1 MRFSTAV
8 FVVLTWIVGGVC
20 AQTVD
25 SLADGR
31 SGDIEFTSFDPSGH
45 NAMAQGSFD
54 RTPVKIGGKLSFPAG
69 DAKVPAV
76 VIGHTVGGVKPVLYS
91 RWAKS
96 LNDAGY
102 AVLVV
107 DSFGPRGMYQMWT
120 KSPVQAKGAG
130 SFLVADA
137 FRSLALLATHPR
149 IDGNR
154 IAFVG
159 FSMGGITANYVIQER
174 FRRGILGDSP
184 LRFAASVSH
193 YPACHYNFIEKNP
206 SPVPLFLFLGEKDDW
221 TPAIACQEYGALL
234 TSRGYKVSTKVYT
247 GAGHGYDEDLPA
259 VYQGFVTST
268 ASCNPLVVNLDE
280 PVLAPTFLRG
290 GALLAPGADT
300 RAAAIGV
307 YKWASACNTH
317 GGTLGWSTGPGGDRR
332 EDAVRDTIKVLQ
344 ETMAP
349 G

>member
-1 MRFSTAV
+1 MRFATVAFV
-8 FVVLTWIVGGVC
+8 FLTWTHVGVV
-20 AQTVD
+20 AQPVD

-31 SGDIEFTSFDPSGH
+31 SGDVEFTSFDPSGH

-54 RTPVKIGGKLSFPAG
+54 RTPVKISGKLSFPAG

-107 DSFGPRGMYQMWT
+107 DSFGPRGMDQMWT

-221 TPAIACQEYGALL
+221 TPARTCQDYGDLL
-234 TSRGYKVSTKVYT
+234 VSSGYKVSTKVYA
-247 GAGHGYDEDLPA
+247 GAGHGYDEDLPST
-259 VYQGFVTST
+259 YQGFVTST

-280 PVLAPTFLRG
+280 PVLAPAFIRG
-290 GALLAPGADT
+290 GALLVPGADT

-307 YKWASACNTH
+307 YKWASACNTL
-317 GGTLGWSTGPGGDRR
+317 GATLGWSPGAGDRR
-332 EDAVRDTIKVLQ
+332 EDAVRDTINVLQ
-344 ETMAP
+344 SAMTP
-349 G
+349 S

>member
-1 MRFSTAV
+1 MRLSTAA
-8 FVVLTWIVGGVC
+8 FVLLTGMCSGIG
-20 AQTVD
+20 AQPVD

-31 SGDIEFTSFDPSGH
+31 SGEIEFTSFEPSGH
-45 NAMAQGSFD
+45 SAMAQGSFD
-54 RTPVKIGGKLSFPAG
+54 RTPVKVSGKLSFPAG

-76 VIGHTVGGVKPVLYS
+76 VIGYTVGGIKPALYS

-107 DSFGPRGMYQMWT
+107 DSFGPRGMGQMWT
-120 KSPVQAKGAG
+120 KSTVAFKGAG

-193 YPACHYNFIEKNP
+193 YPTCHYNFIENQP
-206 SPVPLFLFLGEKDDW
+206 SPVPLFLVLAEKDDW
-221 TPAIACQEYGALL
+221 SPALPCQEYGALL
-234 TSRGYKVSTKVYT
+234 VSRGYKVSTQVYA
-247 GAGHGYDEDLPA
+247 GAGHGYDEDQPA
-259 VYQGFVTST
+259 TYQSSV
-268 ASCNPLVVNLDE
+268 ASSATCNPLVVNLDA

-300 RAAAIGV
+300 RTAALGV
-307 YKWASACNTH
+307 YKWANACTTN
-317 GGTLGWSTGPGGDRR
+317 GGTLGWSPGAGDRR
-332 EDAVRDTIKVLQ
+332 EDAVRDTLKFLQ
-344 ETMAP
+344 STMLP
-349 G
+349 S

>member
-1 MRFSTAV
+1 MRLSTAV
-8 FVVLTWIVGGVC
+8 FIFSSWMCGGIG
-20 AQTVD
+20 AQPVE

-31 SGDIEFTSFDPSGH
+31 SGDIEFTSFEPPGH
-45 NAMAQGSFD
+45 SAMAKGSFD
-54 RTPVKIGGKLSFPAG
+54 RTPVKISGKLSFPAG

-120 KSPVQAKGAG
+120 KGVGKSKGGG

-149 IDGNR
+149 IDGSR

-174 FRRGILGDSP
+174 FRRAILGDSP
-184 LRFAASVSH
+184 LRFTAAVSH
-193 YPACHYNFIEKNP
+193 YPACHYNFVENKP
-206 SPVPLFLFLGEKDDW
+206 SRVPLFLFLGEKDDW
-221 TPAIACQEYGALL
+221 TPALACQEYGDLL
-234 TSRGYKVSTKVYT
+234 VSRGYKVSTKVYT

-259 VYQGFVTST
+259 IYQGFVTST

-280 PVLAPTFLRG
+280 PVLAPVFIRG

-300 RAAAIGV
+300 PAAGMGV
-307 YKWASACNTH
+307 YKWASACNTL
-317 GGTLGWSTGPGGDRR
+317 GGTLGWSPGAGDRR

-344 ETMAP
+344 STMVP
-349 G
+349 D

>member
-1 MRFSTAV
+1 MRLSTAV
-8 FVVLTWIVGGVC
+8 SVFLIWVCGGVV
-20 AQTVD
+20 AQPVD

-31 SGDIEFTSFDPSGH
+31 SGDVEFTSFEPSGH
-45 NAMAQGSFD
+45 TAMAQGSFD
-54 RTPVKIGGKLSFPAG
+54 RTPVKISGKLSFPAG

-76 VIGHTVGGVKPVLYS
+76 VIAHTVGGVKPVLYS

-107 DSFGPRGMYQMWT
+107 DSFGPRGMDQMWT
-120 KSPVQAKGAG
+120 KSPIQVKGAG

-149 IDGNR
+149 IDASR

-159 FSMGGITANYVIQER
+159 FSMGGFTANYVIQER

-234 TSRGYKVSTKVYT
+234 TSRGYKVSTQVYA

-259 VYQGFVTST
+259 TYQGFVTST

-300 RAAAIGV
+300 RAAAISV

-317 GGTLGWSTGPGGDRR
+317 GGTLGWSPGAGDRR

-344 ETMAP
+344 GAMVSS
-349 G
+349 